1 MRYMVYLI
9 ELKITVIKMFIELGR
24 KVYENS
30 ENFQKMIENI
40 RKYQTEVRTEKYTRG
55 VQEQNGFKTETP
67 IWKTKQWKTS
77 RQSGDMKK

>member
-40 RKYQTEVRTEKYTRG
+40 RKYQTEFRTEKYTRG
-55 VQEQNGFKTETP
+55 VQEL
-67 IWKTKQWKTS
+67 I
-77 RQSGDMKK
+77 R

>member
-1 MRYMVYLI
+1 MVYLI
-9 ELKITVIKMFIELGR
+9 ELKIMVIKMFTELGR

-55 VQEQNGFKTETP
+55 VQE
-67 IWKTKQWKTS
+67 
-77 RQSGDMKK
+77 